1 MLEINR
7 TMSEAAADANFSIG
21 PLKKYVERGRRRFNA
36 LLGTLFNILKNLCG
50 YVDSRYSKL
59 LLESLLEYI
68 ERRRPHIKSTTMSS
82 GRGLHGG
89 VSRCY
94 PFFAEF
100 KECLVSTQDEGD
112 LGLER
117 FSRLFLTRW
126 CEQKTGAPRS

>member
-1 MLEINR
+1 MIAIMLEINR

-68 ERRRPHIKSTTMSS
+68 ERRRPHIKSTTIPPC
-82 GRGLHGG
+82 RAD
-89 VSRCY
+89 V
-94 PFFAEF
+94 A
-100 KECLVSTQDEGD
+100 STV
-112 LGLER
+112 
-117 FSRLFLTRW
+117 
-126 CEQKTGAPRS
+126 A